1 MQRGGGYR
9 RREPLALEE
18 TQEKFIA
25 AAAGLG
31 VSRDLWWSVECLL
44 WRCGVGHRRWMLMFT
59 GEITASI
66 NEWNEGV
73 IKEARRQDRW
83 DFTIE
88 RIRRLFI
95 LIETNYVHVTLYS

>member
-1 MQRGGGYR
+1 VLLEMQRGGGYR

-73 IKEARRQDRW
+73 IKEARRQQRNLASR
-83 DFTIE
+83 TGG
-88 RIRRLFI
+88 I
-95 LIETNYVHVTLYS
+95 LRSSEFVDYLS

>member
-1 MQRGGGYR
+1 VTHNYIIVSVAGNAERRGEGYR

-31 VSRDLWWSVECLL
+31 VSRDLCWSVEGLL

-73 IKEARRQDRW
+73 
-83 DFTIE
+83 
-88 RIRRLFI
+88 
-95 LIETNYVHVTLYS
+95 NN